1 MTQESGSLTRTYMA
15 FEESFNT
22 LPAVVKGYVIPVTDN
37 KLAGQQEQSASK
49 VLSGHV
55 DATAPDRGNL
65 NVAGDINVPVDAHSF
80 GLHLRHMFL
89 LPVSSVVAAKALANG
104 AVADKGSGK
113 VGIPCPA
120 HGLAKGAP
128 VVIEGTTHY
137 DGAHV
142 LQPETGPDELVIL
155 APYTAEAVADT
166 DTVTLARRITLDAGA
181 VTDKGGGLVGLPC
194 AGHGL
199 PVGAEITVAGTTNY
213 DGTYTLKRGT
223 GPGEIVIAATF
234 AAEVLAGDETVTA
247 RFWDHVFKVTNA
259 QTQSAAFEREFPS
272 IPAVFRN
279 GGVKAD
285 QCKLT
290 IGGSGEIIAAM
301 TELGA
306 GESAPPALM
315 DPAPVRFPLH
325 KFSQFH
331 ASLSVDGVDVRGRFT
346 ELALTLNLN
355 QAGEFTIGDQGR
367 LGDIS
372 RGVMESGGTL
382 TGLFKDTAYAD
393 KALLQT
399 RLAVGLRLVNG
410 GYALGLLFP
419 EAELSRA
426 TPPVEGPQGV
436 KETYTI
442 TCFRDVNA
450 AESSLVITL
459 RNEIKTWTE

>member
-1 MTQESGSLTRTYMA
+1 MPQESGSLTRTYMA
-15 FEESFNT
+15 FEASFNT
-22 LPAVVKGYVIPVTDN
+22 LPGTVKGYVIPVTDN

-89 LPVSSVVAAKALANG
+89 LPVSTVVAAKALGNG
-104 AVADKGSGK
+104 AVVSKGSGK

-128 VVIEGTTHY
+128 VVISGTTHY
-137 DGAHV
+137 DGAYI
-142 LQPETGPDELVIL
+142 LQPETSADELVITH
-155 APYTAEAVADT
+155 AYTAETVADT
-166 DTVTLARRITLDAGA
+166 DTCTLARRITLDAGA

-199 PVGAEITVAGTTNY
+199 PVGAEIVVDGTTNY

-223 GPGEIVIAATF
+223 GAGELVIQAAF
-234 AAEVLAGDETVTA
+234 VAETLAGDETVTA
-247 RFWDHVFKVTNA
+247 RFWDHVYKVSNA
-259 QTQSAAFEREFPS
+259 QTPSAAFEREFPS

-279 GGVKAD
+279 GGVKAN

-306 GESAPPALM
+306 GESAPQALM
-315 DPAPVRFPLH
+315 DPDAVRFPLH
-325 KFSQFH
+325 KFGQFH
-331 ASLSVDGVDVRGRFT
+331 ASLSVDGARVPGRFT

-355 QAGEFTIGDQGR
+355 QAGEFTIGDAGQ

-372 RGVMESGGTL
+372 RGAMESGGTL
-382 TGLFKDTAYAD
+382 TGLFKDADYAD

-399 RLAVGLRLVNG
+399 RLSVGIDMVNG

-426 TPPVEGPQGV
+426 TPPIDGPQGV

-442 TCFRDVNA
+442 TCFRDTNA
-450 AESSLVITL
+450 AGSSVVVTL
-459 RNEIKTWTE
+459 RNEIKTWEE